1 MTSLTSLRPLRHD
14 CQSFNSTMFYSRCK
28 GTKNR
33 EPLINK
39 KEKRKT
45 QKTSNLSRT
54 TRFWNNIQRHAH
66 SQKIGKPNNL
76 NVSDTL
82 LLHAEEAR

>member
-1 MTSLTSLRPLRHD
+1 MTSLTSLRLLGHD

-39 KEKRKT
+39 KKEEKNP
-45 QKTSNLSRT
+45 KTSILS
-54 TRFWNNIQRHAH
+54 FWNNIQRHAH
-66 SQKIGKPNNL
+66 SQKTGKPNNL
-76 NVSDTL
+76 KVSDTL
-82 LLHAEEAR
+82 LLHAEEAK